1 MACSNGCGTSCSTD
15 CTHSSS
21 GGCGGSCGGSCSTNC
36 TGGCSGYCDG
46 TCKGGSGSTCSDC
59 TAKCANDCTGACT
72 NACVTGCTG
81 CGNNCDGD
89 CTSACAQRC
98 SNDCNAACTATCAYD
113 CEHTCTASC
122 ANDCTS
128 CGGSCSSNCSG
139 NCDSGCYTGCYG
151 CDSTCSG
158 GCSGTCNT
166 TCTTTCA
173 NDCTGGCK
181 GTCTGGCGGSC
192 DNSCGFS
199 CEASCDNNCTAV
211 CSVSSVYGGN
221 SEKSVLNFA
230 YTGKAQSV
238 TLEPGK
244 YVLECWGAQG
254 GYRSNSSYGG
264 KGGYSTGTLTLTQ
277 KTTIYIYVGGSGNSV
292 TSASNSIYP
301 GGFNGGGYRYNYKG
315 GGGATDIRIG
325 SASLYARVIVAG
337 GGGSDGSPNYSG
349 GYAGGVSGT
358 RGNFGCGSYGYGG
371 SQTASYS
378 SLSAINSQGTTNS
391 SSNCAA
397 GFGFGGFGCYYASG
411 YGGAGGGG
419 WYGGQG
425 TYPDGS
431 GDDDGGGGGGSG
443 YVYTSSSASNYPQG
457 CLLNSSYYLSDASNL
472 SGNES
477 FKSPSGT
484 TETGHSDNGYCRITC
499 YIKKKTLHCKMNNE
513 IKKAA
518 PVFVRMNNKIYDAG
532 ANAVMDFAYTGTAQ
546 AISLPRGQYI
556 IECWGAQGGYRSSS
570 DYGGKGGYSV
580 GTLTLTQSTDL
591 YIYVGGAGNSSTT
604 RLSNN
609 SSIYEGGFNGGGH
622 RYDYKGGG
630 GATDVRIGKDSL
642 YARIIVAG
650 GGGSDGATNK
660 KGMYGGGLEGG
671 STTESCGSGG
681 YGGTQTGN
689 TWLTTTRS
697 TNASYDTASCY
708 AGFGF
713 GGNGN
718 YASSGYGGAG
728 GGGWY
733 GGSGSYP
740 DGSGDDDR
748 GGGGGS
754 GYVYTAETAV
764 NYPDGNY
771 VNSSYYLTNAQT
783 IAGNQSFKS
792 PDGTN
797 ETGHT
802 GNGFCRITRKSGKI
816 FVKQN
821 GSWIKV

>member
-72 NACVTGCTG
+72 STCVTGCTG

-199 CEASCDNNCTAV
+199 CEASCDNNCTAI

-477 FKSPSGT
+477 FKSPSGS

-518 PVFVRMNNKIYDAG
+518 PVFMKMNNKIYDAG

>member
-72 NACVTGCTG
+72 SACVTGCTG

-98 SNDCNAACTATCAYD
+98 SNDCNAA
-113 CEHTCTASC
+113 CTASC

-151 CDSTCSG
+151 CDSTCFG

-192 DNSCGFS
+192 DNSCDFS

-349 GYAGGVSGT
+349 GYAGGVSGA

-477 FKSPSGT
+477 FKSPSGS

-792 PDGTN
+792 PDGAN

>member
-477 FKSPSGT
+477 FKSPSGA

-499 YIKKKTLHCKMNNE
+499 YVKKKTLHCKMNNE

-518 PVFVRMNNKIYDAG
+518 PVFMKMNNKIYDAG

-546 AISLPRGQYI
+546 AISLPRGKYI
-556 IECWGAQGGYRSSS
+556 IECWGAQGGSYSSY
-570 DYGGKGGYSV
+570 YGGAGGYSV
-580 GTLTLTQSTDL
+580 GTITLTKNSTDL
-591 YIYVGGAGNSSTT
+591 YIYVGGQPEATTSTGET
-604 RLSNN
+604 P
-609 SSIYEGGFNGGGH
+609 GGFNGGGKGCS
-622 RYDYKGGG
+622 RTYNYSSYGQGGG
-630 GATDVRIGKDSL
+630 GATDVRIGKMIFMLELLSL
-642 YARIIVAG
+642 VAAEVHHQKIRLQQNMAVELLVVLLLLDMELHKLLQVQMVRLVKVVLQQLLELIIIMVPAVVEVDGMVVVHVLIIVTA
-650 GGGSDGATNK
+650 
-660 KGMYGGGLEGG
+660 L
-671 STTESCGSGG
+671 TTE
-681 YGGTQTGN
+681 
-689 TWLTTTRS
+689 
-697 TNASYDTASCY
+697 AIM
-708 AGFGF
+708 
-713 GGNGN
+713 
-718 YASSGYGGAG
+718 
-728 GGGWY
+728 
-733 GGSGSYP
+733 
-740 DGSGDDDR
+740 
-748 GGGGGS
+748 
-754 GYVYTAETAV
+754 AEVQDMFTLQLLLLIIQV
-764 NYPDGNY
+764 
-771 VNSSYYLTNAQT
+771 V
-783 IAGNQSFKS
+783 IM
-792 PDGTN
+792 
-797 ETGHT
+797 
-802 GNGFCRITRKSGKI
+802 
-816 FVKQN
+816 
-821 GSWIKV
+821 

>member
-1 MACSNGCGTSCSTD
+1 MACSNGCGTSCATD

-72 NACVTGCTG
+72 SACVTGCTG

-98 SNDCNAACTATCAYD
+98 SNDCNAACTATCVYD

-199 CEASCDNNCTAV
+199 CEASCDNNCTAI

-337 GGGSDGSPNYSG
+337 GGGSDGSSRYSG
-349 GYAGGVSGT
+349 GYAGGVSGA

-425 TYPDGS
+425 TYPDGFI
-431 GDDDGGGGGGSG
+431 DDDGGGGGGSG

-477 FKSPSGT
+477 FKSPSGS

-518 PVFVRMNNKIYDAG
+518 PVFMKMNNKIYDAG

>member
-1 MACSNGCGTSCSTD
+1 MACSNGCGTSCATD

-72 NACVTGCTG
+72 SACVTGCTG

-199 CEASCDNNCTAV
+199 CEASCDNNCTAI

-337 GGGSDGSPNYSG
+337 GGGSDGSPNCSG
-349 GYAGGVSGT
+349 GYAGGVSGA

-371 SQTASYS
+371 SQTTSYS

-425 TYPDGS
+425 TYPDGF

-477 FKSPSGT
+477 FKSPSGS

-518 PVFVRMNNKIYDAG
+518 PVFMKMNNKIYDAG

-660 KGMYGGGLEGG
+660 KGMYGGGLKGG